1 MAKKYE
7 ELTFNDDFMFCRILE
22 EKPALCRELLEL
34 VLDHKVGELVSVN
47 PQKPIEITAN
57 GKGVR
62 FDVYAEGSDSEIYDI
77 EMQNASVDSIAKR
90 SRYSQGM
97 IDLNLIKRGSHYSE
111 LNRSYVIYICR
122 FNFFKEGELHKYS
135 FRNLC
140 IEDPQIELGDETEKI
155 FLCAEGTSDDVSEK
169 MQAFLRYI
177 ASGTPSDSFTNELE
191 NEVKKARGHIQWRTE
206 YMTFLEQLEKERE
219 AGRAEGRDE
228 ERVNTEREKARADAA
243 ENRADAAENRAEAA
257 KNRADAAENRAE
269 AAENRADAE
278 KSRADVAESRA
289 DGLAKEIL
297 ELKKK
302 LESLES
308 RLSTSSSS

>member
-122 FNFFKEGELHKYS
+122 FNIFKEGELHKYS
-135 FRNLC
+135 FRNLR

-191 NEVKKARGHIQWRTE
+191 NEVKKARDHIQWRTE

-219 AGRAEGRDE
+219 EGRAE
-228 ERVNTEREKARADAA
+228 ERVNTEREKARADA
-243 ENRADAAENRAEAA
+243 E
-257 KNRADAAENRAE
+257 KS
-269 AAENRADAE
+269 RADAE
-278 KSRADVAESRA
+278 KSRADAEKSRA
-289 DGLAKEIL
+289 DELAKEIL

-302 LESLES
+302 IESIES
-308 RLSTSSSS
+308 QLNTSSSS

>member
-122 FNFFKEGELHKYS
+122 FNIFKEGELHKYS

-191 NEVKKARGHIQWRTE
+191 NEVKKARDHIQWRTE

-219 AGRAEGRDE
+219 EGRAE
-228 ERVNTEREKARADAA
+228 ERVNTEREKARADA
-243 ENRADAAENRAEAA
+243 E
-257 KNRADAAENRAE
+257 KS
-269 AAENRADAE
+269 RADAE
-278 KSRADVAESRA
+278 KSRADAEKSRA
-289 DGLAKEIL
+289 DAEKSRADELAKEIL

-302 LESLES
+302 IESIES
-308 RLSTSSSS
+308 QLNTSSSS

>member
-122 FNFFKEGELHKYS
+122 FNIFKEGELHKYS

-191 NEVKKARGHIQWRTE
+191 NEVKKARDHIQWRTE

-219 AGRAEGRDE
+219 EGRAE
-228 ERVNTEREKARADAA
+228 ERVNTEREKARADA
-243 ENRADAAENRAEAA
+243 E
-257 KNRADAAENRAE
+257 KS
-269 AAENRADAE
+269 RADAE
-278 KSRADVAESRA
+278 KSRADAEKSRA
-289 DGLAKEIL
+289 DELAKEIL

-302 LESLES
+302 IESIES
-308 RLSTSSSS
+308 QLSTSSSS

>member
-111 LNRSYVIYICR
+111 LNRSYVIYICK
-122 FNFFKEGELHKYS
+122 FNIFKEGELHKYS

-191 NEVKKARGHIQWRTE
+191 NEVKKARDHIQWRTE

-219 AGRAEGRDE
+219 EGRAE
-228 ERVNTEREKARADAA
+228 ERVNTEREKARADA
-243 ENRADAAENRAEAA
+243 E
-257 KNRADAAENRAE
+257 KS
-269 AAENRADAE
+269 RADAE
-278 KSRADVAESRA
+278 KSRADE
-289 DGLAKEIL
+289 LAKEIL

-302 LESLES
+302 IESIES
-308 RLSTSSSS
+308 QLNTSSSS

>member
-122 FNFFKEGELHKYS
+122 FNIFKEGELHKYS

-191 NEVKKARGHIQWRTE
+191 NEVKKARNELENEVKKARDHIQWRTE

-219 AGRAEGRDE
+219 EGRAE
-228 ERVNTEREKARADAA
+228 ERVNTEREKARADA
-243 ENRADAAENRAEAA
+243 E
-257 KNRADAAENRAE
+257 KS
-269 AAENRADAE
+269 RADAE
-278 KSRADVAESRA
+278 KSRADAEKSRA
-289 DGLAKEIL
+289 DELAKEIL

-302 LESLES
+302 IESIES
-308 RLSTSSSS
+308 QLNTSSSS

>member
-122 FNFFKEGELHKYS
+122 FNIFKEGELHKYS

-140 IEDPQIELGDETEKI
+140 FEDPQIELGDETEKI

-191 NEVKKARGHIQWRTE
+191 NEVKKARDHIQWRTE

-219 AGRAEGRDE
+219 EGRAE
-228 ERVNTEREKARADAA
+228 ERVNTEREKARADA
-243 ENRADAAENRAEAA
+243 E
-257 KNRADAAENRAE
+257 KS
-269 AAENRADAE
+269 RADAE
-278 KSRADVAESRA
+278 KSRADAEKSRA
-289 DGLAKEIL
+289 DELAKEIL

-302 LESLES
+302 IESIES
-308 RLSTSSSS
+308 QLNTSSSS

>member
-7 ELTFNDDFMFCRILE
+7 DLTFHDDFMFCRILE
-22 EKPALCRELLEL
+22 DKPALCRELLEL
-34 VLDHKVGELVSVN
+34 VLDHKVGELTGVN

-62 FDVYAEGSDSEIYDI
+62 FDVYAEGSDSVIYDI

-122 FNFFKEGELHKYS
+122 FNIFKEGELHKYS

-191 NEVKKARGHIQWRTE
+191 NEVKKARDHIQWRTE

-219 AGRAEGRDE
+219 EGRAE
-228 ERVNTEREKARADAA
+228 ERVNTEREKARADA
-243 ENRADAAENRAEAA
+243 E
-257 KNRADAAENRAE
+257 KS
-269 AAENRADAE
+269 RADAE
-278 KSRADVAESRA
+278 KSRADAEKSRA
-289 DGLAKEIL
+289 DELAKEIL

-302 LESLES
+302 IESIES
-308 RLSTSSSS
+308 QLSTSSSS

>member
-1 MAKKYE
+1 
-7 ELTFNDDFMFCRILE
+7 
-22 EKPALCRELLEL
+22 
-34 VLDHKVGELVSVN
+34 
-47 PQKPIEITAN
+47 
-57 GKGVR
+57 
-62 FDVYAEGSDSEIYDI
+62 
-77 EMQNASVDSIAKR
+77 MQNASVDSIAKR

-122 FNFFKEGELHKYS
+122 FNIFKEGELHKYS

-140 IEDPQIELGDETEKI
+140 FENPQIELGDETEKI
-155 FLCAEGTSDDVSEK
+155 FLCAEGTADDVLEK
-169 MQAFLRYI
+169 MQAFLNYI
-177 ASGTPSDSFTNELE
+177 ASGTPSDSFTNDLE
-191 NEVKKARGHIQWRTE
+191 NEVKKARDHIKWRTE

-219 AGRAEGRDE
+219 AGRAE
-228 ERVNTEREKARADAA
+228 ERVSTEREKARAD
-243 ENRADAAENRAEAA
+243 
-257 KNRADAAENRAE
+257 